1 MALTSR
7 QRVRAALNHEQTD
20 RPPFSWGFGPNA
32 IIKKQLDEILLKNVG
47 HDFASFRPLTEDI
60 YRQGWAALKTRLPP
74 KESIWG
80 FTYKTVAN
88 AEGGSYEEF
97 DYKPIQFAAS
107 TDDINNYQWPTTE
120 LYDYSQV
127 AGNIRLTD
135 PEDDHFIVGASANP
149 FEILSWMMGLEETL
163 TNMLIQP
170 DIINAALRHITDFFV
185 DHIHKTFQQ
194 APGSIH
200 GWFCADD
207 LGSQQGPLIS
217 RDAYRSVLMP
227 FHKEIFDAIHEHDA
241 VVIYH
246 SDGSCADLLPDLIEA
261 GIDCL
266 EAVQVECAG
275 MSPENLKV
283 KFGDQIAFHGAI
295 SVQQVLP
302 RASEDEVRTQVRH
315 LIQTLGRDGG
325 YIAAPSH
332 AIQDGT
338 PANNV
343 VAMLEAVYEKP
354 LAEIVK

>member
-1 MALTSR
+1 MALTPR

-32 IIKKQLDEILLKNVG
+32 IIKKQLGEILLKTVG
-47 HDFASFRPLTEDI
+47 YDFDSFRPLTEDL
-60 YRQGWAALKTRLPP
+60 YRHGWSTLKAELPP

-80 FTYKTVAN
+80 FTYKTVPN

-107 TDDINNYQWPTTE
+107 TDDIHSHPWPTTD
-120 LYDYSQV
+120 LYDYSGV
-127 AGNIRLTD
+127 AEHIRQKD
-135 PEDDHFIVGASANP
+135 PDDSHFIVGASANP

-163 TNMLIQP
+163 TNLLIQP
-170 DIINAALRHITDFFV
+170 DIIEAALRHITDFFV
-185 DHIHKTFQQ
+185 DHIHKTFEQ
-194 APGSIH
+194 APGCIH

-217 RDAYRSVLMP
+217 RDVYRTNLMP
-227 FHKEIFDAIHEHDA
+227 FHSEIFNAIHDHDA

-246 SDGSCADLLPDLIEA
+246 SDGSCVDLLPDLIEA

-275 MSPENLKV
+275 MSPENLKM
-283 KFGDQIAFHGAI
+283 KFGEKISFHGAI
-295 SVQQVLP
+295 SVQQLLP
-302 RASEDEVRTQVRH
+302 RATEDAVRDQVQY
-315 LIQTLGRDGG
+315 LIQTLGKNGG

-343 VAMLEAVYEKP
+343 VAMLEAVYDTS
-354 LAEIVK
+354 LSNIV